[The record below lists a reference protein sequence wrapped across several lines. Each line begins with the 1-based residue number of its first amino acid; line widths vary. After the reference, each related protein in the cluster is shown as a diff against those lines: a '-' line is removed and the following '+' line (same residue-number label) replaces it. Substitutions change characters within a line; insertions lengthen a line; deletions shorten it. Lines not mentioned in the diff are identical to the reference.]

1 MSDNTHDAPRLNQA
15 AAHDTGL
22 YDPAVHDN
30 QIVALYET
38 DAEARAAQDVL
49 VRAGF
54 AANAM
59 QVMSRDTG
67 SASAAT
73 ELSSSDGGLWG
84 SIKSLFVPDEER
96 NTYNS
101 AIARGHAMLVV
112 TPDRTMDR
120 QHLIH
125 TLEQTA
131 PLDFDA
137 KLEEWRQTGYD
148 TTGSASGTP
157 TSNTA
162 TAGHAVDAGL
172 NTTPNASAAGTASAA
187 ATPAAGLST
196 GYATQAPGRAAPTSD
211 TTARTEAAA
220 HNVVGNDASPETIK
234 VMEERLRVGKREV
247 AGGAVRVRSYIVER
261 PVEETVQLHQEH
273 VDIERRPVDRPA
285 TAADFGAFQERT
297 IEARATSEEAVVG
310 KEARVVEEIGLSKQ
324 ESDRTET
331 VRDTVRKTEVEVEGA
346 GDAAGQKG
354 SLPGNVAANPNAT
367 PGASTSGTNTPR
379 K

>member
-1 MSDNTHDAPRLNQA
+1 MSDSTHDAPRLNQA
-15 AAHDTGL
+15 SAHDTGL

-38 DAEARAAQDVL
+38 DADARAAQETL
-49 VRAGF
+49 AKAGF
-54 AANAM
+54 AANSM
-59 QVMSRDTG
+59 QVVSRDIG
-67 SASAAT
+67 SGAAAPAR
-73 ELSSSDGGLWG
+73 EEGGLWS

-125 TLEQTA
+125 TLEQTG

-137 KLEEWRQTGYD
+137 KLEEWRQAGYD
-148 TTGSASGTP
+148 TTGSAAGTP

-172 NTTPNASAAGTASAA
+172 NTMPSANAAGVASAA

-196 GYATQAPGRAAPTSD
+196 GHAAQAPGRAAPTTD
-211 TTARTEAAA
+211 TTAKAGAAA
-220 HNVVGNDASPETIK
+220 APAAASRDTSPDTIK

-261 PVEETVQLHQEH
+261 PVEENVRLHQER
-273 VDIERRPVDRPA
+273 VDVERRPVDRPA

-297 IEARATSEEAVVG
+297 IEAQATSEEAVVS
-310 KEARVVEEIGLSKQ
+310 KEARVVEEIGLNKQ

-346 GDAAGQKG
+346 GDAAAQKG
-354 SLPGNVAANPNAT
+354 SLPGNAASNPNST
-367 PGASTSGTNTPR
+367 PGATTSGANAPR

>member
-1 MSDNTHDAPRLNQA
+1 M
-15 AAHDTGL
+15 AH
-22 YDPAVHDN
+22 
-30 QIVALYET
+30 
-38 DAEARAAQDVL
+38 
-49 VRAGF
+49 AG
-54 AANAM
+54 
-59 QVMSRDTG
+59 
-67 SASAAT
+67 
-73 ELSSSDGGLWG
+73 
-84 SIKSLFVPDEER
+84 
-96 NTYNS
+96 
-101 AIARGHAMLVV
+101 
-112 TPDRTMDR
+112 
-120 QHLIH
+120 
-125 TLEQTA
+125 
-131 PLDFDA
+131 
-137 KLEEWRQTGYD
+137 
-148 TTGSASGTP
+148 
-157 TSNTA
+157 
-162 TAGHAVDAGL
+162 GHAVDAGL

-187 ATPAAGLST
+187 ATPAVGLST

-346 GDAAGQKG
+346 GDAVGQKG

-367 PGASTSGTNTPR
+367 PGASTSGANTSR